1 METRVFQ
8 NIIIAIALGLL
19 VGLQREMHLLYANR
33 QKDFA
38 GARTFALI
46 CLSGYLSSWL
56 NHFIAFFLPITTLV
70 LGAFL
75 ISAYVLNRTP
85 NETGMTTE
93 FSAFV
98 IFLIGALLA
107 YERAMLAVFITM
119 SILFV
124 LNLKEKIQTYEKVI
138 SKQELSAAILFL
150 TMSCVILPLV
160 PNNTLDPWGY
170 FNVYQIWLMVVLV
183 AGISFL
189 GYIAVRIIGIKYG
202 IGLMGLLGGI
212 VSSTAVTFSLSRRA
226 RENTMLTKNLAISIC
241 LACSIMLLRLLI
253 EIYIIYPTLALRM
266 ILPTSIASGIGYL
279 YLGYLYLTAHKEKI
293 VPNTTF
299 TNPFR
304 LSEALLLGLLFGGV
318 IALIKFSNASFG
330 DSGVYI
336 VSFIS
341 GLADTDAIALS
352 LATLAQNNLTHET
365 ALQAL
370 ILAMIANSI
379 VKFTVTLFLGSPQL
393 ARYVGVYLALSMAT
407 FSGVYFWYE

>member
-19 VGLQREMHLLYANR
+19 VGLQREMHLFYENR
-33 QKDFA
+33 QKDFG

-46 CLSGYLSSWL
+46 SLSGYLSSWL
-56 NHFIAFFLPITTLV
+56 NHSVSFFLPLATLV

-75 ISAYVLNRTP
+75 ISAYILNRTP
-85 NETGMTTE
+85 SETGMTTE

-98 IFLIGALLA
+98 IFLTGALLA

-138 SKQELSAAILFL
+138 AKQELSAAILFL
-150 TMSCVILPLV
+150 TMSFVILPLV
-160 PNNTLDPWGY
+160 PNTTFDPWGY

-189 GYIAVRIIGIKYG
+189 GYIAVRIVGIKHG

-212 VSSTAVTFSLSRRA
+212 VSSTAVTLSLSRRA
-226 RENTMLTKNLAISIC
+226 HENVMLTKNLAISIC

-253 EIYIIYPTLALRM
+253 EVYIIYPTLAMRM
-266 ILPTSIASGIGYL
+266 ILPTMIASGVGYL
-279 YLGYLYLTAHKEKI
+279 FLGYLYLTARKETI
-293 VPNTTF
+293 IQNTTF

-304 LSEALLLGLLFGGV
+304 LSEALLLGLLFGVV

-352 LATLAQNNLTHET
+352 LAALAQNNLAHET

-370 ILAMIANSI
+370 ILAMVANSI
-379 VKFTVTLFLGSPQL
+379 VKFTVTLFLGSLRL
-393 ARYVGVYLALSMAT
+393 ARYVGAYLALSMGT
-407 FSGVYFWYE
+407 FAGIYFWY